1 MGHSTNGRW
10 GVDTIHKKHSTGRLY
25 CPRGKHVWMRPKK
38 YFKNDKK
45 TRTRDERQKRTR
57 AERNAAGTNYKY
69 AALGLAH
76 AVPPAPTM
84 TTCACLS
91 TTTTTTALPFEA
103 VVLLQS
109 HLVFTRGRWLLR
121 NAFDGSSSPQPVL
134 HPRRLLQ
141 PQA

>member
-10 GVDTIHKKHSTGRLY
+10 GVDTIHKNIQQDVSIVPVASTCGCAPKNTSKMIKR
-25 CPRGKHVWMRPKK
+25 RGQETK
-38 YFKNDKK
+38 DKK
-45 TRTRDERQKRTR
+45 DTSRAKRRRNKLQVRRPR
-57 AERNAAGTNYKY
+57 A
-69 AALGLAH
+69 LAH

-109 HLVFTRGRWLLR
+109 HWCLPGAVGLR